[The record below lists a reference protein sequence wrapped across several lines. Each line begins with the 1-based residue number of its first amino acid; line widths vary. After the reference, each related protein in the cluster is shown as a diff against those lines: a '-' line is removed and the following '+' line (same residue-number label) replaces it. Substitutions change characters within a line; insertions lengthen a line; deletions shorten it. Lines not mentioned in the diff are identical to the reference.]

1 MQLSLWILKNW
12 LEEFKPVLHTA
23 CHGSLSEHASNI
35 ESHICIEKAR
45 LYDGK
50 SPMDPYTVYTG
61 ASHSFFCDNK
71 QQVICFFR
79 NDYLA
84 LDTEDVT
91 LVLNQ
96 LLSAFSFYEAW
107 ERHMHLLMVRQCS
120 LTELLDASDEVLKNP
135 LLIHDSSDAIIAV
148 STSYL
153 NIEVDESW
161 YELLSYGAT
170 LPEKS
175 AAFHRTDNAVFDHT
189 NRRPFYI
196 PAGFFPKGTWS
207 QNIFRQEEWCGIC
220 VIIEFNQPLDAGMLH
235 LFFLFSQMV
244 QHYTNTQSEHN
255 AFKLQSAFF
264 LEAMEGQEEQ
274 ISHLQR
280 KLQASQWEPL
290 DQMMLLKAVPL
301 SLEYPAHTYL
311 CRIFSRYSPYI
322 FPAHMEHE
330 LLLLCNLSKLP
341 QQKLFSFLGPWLKNS
356 FYHCGASR
364 PFWDLKQLSIA
375 CRQADLA
382 LQYGERE
389 AGSIHEIHHHMIHFL
404 RDVFQEHTDPS
415 VLHPALQAI
424 GDYDQKHHTDYYN
437 TLFRYLQNERNSVL
451 TAKCLNIHRN
461 TLFHRLER
469 IRDLFHLELEN
480 PEERFYL
487 LLSFY
492 CKIP

>member
-12 LEEFKPVLHTA
+12 LEEFEPVLHTA

-35 ESHICIEKAR
+35 ESHICIEKVR

-71 QQVICFFR
+71 QRVICFFR

-175 AAFHRTDNAVFDHT
+175 VAFHKTDNAVFDHT

-207 QNIFRQEEWCGIC
+207 QNIFRQEE
-220 VIIEFNQPLDAGMLH
+220 
-235 LFFLFSQMV
+235 
-244 QHYTNTQSEHN
+244 
-255 AFKLQSAFF
+255 
-264 LEAMEGQEEQ
+264 Q

-290 DQMMLLKAVPL
+290 DLMMLLKAVPL

-451 TAKCLNIHRN
+451 TAKCLHIHRN

-492 CKIP
+492 CKIPGTVKHSPT